1 MEGYTLGWIR
11 NPRPSGGFIP
21 ELLKQIFGGEG
32 KKLKSITKL
41 LCMFLFK
48 FQVAVCI
55 CSLFQQELCK
65 AYVLRHK
72 DFFDNVKGKSGSLV
86 KVAVIYVIYVNV

>member
-1 MEGYTLGWIR
+1 
-11 NPRPSGGFIP
+11 
-21 ELLKQIFGGEG
+21 
-32 KKLKSITKL
+32 
-41 LCMFLFK
+41 MFLFK

-72 DFFDNVKGKSGSLV
+72 DFLDNVKGKSGSLV
-86 KVAVIYVIYVNV
+86 KVAVIYVIYVNVQYIMWCKDVHYSAMYTRKNGQNYSSEQQRKVEVKVTDL